1 MIYKLAF
8 RYFLLYF
15 IVCIFFSNSNRD
27 YTSLLTTSPAIIE
40 SWSRQ
45 PASINYGDIIMVIII
60 ISYAS
65 FRLKNKARLRLRVAL
80 ALAKVIS
87 IFVKRVLIM
96 QYIIVI
102 EK

>member
-1 MIYKLAF
+1 
-8 RYFLLYF
+8 
-15 IVCIFFSNSNRD
+15 
-27 YTSLLTTSPAIIE
+27 
-40 SWSRQ
+40 
-45 PASINYGDIIMVIII
+45 MVIII